1 VSKLGENSDL
11 ELNCWP
17 SITPL
22 GSVGKFAD
30 IPTFPRLA
38 PHPAT
43 GPAVLRAPS
52 CAMSGLRGGGPG
64 LVGDGFALG
73 DDALRPG
80 DGSSGLE
87 GGAFSLRGGT
97 RCAGVGRMWRG
108 GGAGDRSAA
117 TTGVPNAAI
126 IAAATAPLIVLLSDN
141 LAPGSATKKTGARK
155 PTSRRAAWR
164 PTQMHKP
171 TTKWSCAASSD
182 HRSGSPRTAFSTT
195 GELTGPWPPLSRCP
209 LPSSKAVLRP
219 KTISHKI
226 LNSRA

>member
-87 GGAFSLRGGT
+87 GGAFSLRGST

-117 TTGVPNAAI
+117 TAGVPNAAI

-141 LAPGSATKKTGARK
+141 LAPGSSTKKPAPGNRL
-155 PTSRRAAWR
+155 RAGPR
-164 PTQMHKP
+164 GGP
-171 TTKWSCAASSD
+171 
-182 HRSGSPRTAFSTT
+182 HRCTNLQPSGHAPLAQTIDPGVPEPRSQQP
-195 GELTGPWPPLSRCP
+195 GS
-209 LPSSKAVLRP
+209 
-219 KTISHKI
+219 
-226 LNSRA
+226 